1 MAGPKFNIP
10 RAQQAMGGG
19 ALDFR
24 PQDRLDISDLAHVT
38 ITFDFDA
45 SEGYTQILLEL
56 DSDCQYRWDD
66 SSTDTVSSNND
77 LTLLADTIYQIT
89 VPLKLANR
97 VGADI
102 YLHLQQTSTASTKYA
117 RYVKI

>member
-24 PQDRLDISDLAHVT
+24 PQTRIDISSSDEKT
-38 ITFDFDA
+38 ILFDYDA
-45 SEGYTQILLEL
+45 AEGYTQILLEL
-56 DSDCQYRWDD
+56 DSDCQYRWDN
-66 SSTDTVSSNND
+66 SSGDTVVTNDD

-97 VGADI
+97 EEADI
-102 YLHLQQTSTASTKYA
+102 YLHLKQVTSVVTKYA